1 MSDFERIVDYPLSTE
16 DRNTLINDAVTFGP
30 DGQQVNLSNFQFL
43 QTKKY
48 SGINIQLP
56 FQASPETGYFAMNTD
71 YFQAAVTNMRIL
83 LNTLPEERV
92 VTAVGCNVKR
102 FLFENKTP
110 EWEMM
115 LGTEVKTAISL
126 YMPQINITQ
135 TKVIS
140 PDTLGNPEV
149 IDVSNTPEHTVNVEI
164 KFNFKIA
171 PELTNTANIQI
182 HG

>member
-1 MSDFERIVDYPLSTE
+1 MSDFERVVDYPLATDE
-16 DRNTLINDAVTFGP
+16 QNALIGDAVTFGP
-30 DGQQVNLSNFQFL
+30 DGEQVNLSNFQFL
-43 QTKKY
+43 ETDKRR
-48 SGINIQLP
+48 GINIQLP
-56 FQASPETGYFAMNTD
+56 FRASPETGYFAMNTD
-71 YFQAAVTNMRIL
+71 YFQAAITNMRIL

-102 FLFENKTP
+102 FLFENKTV

-115 LGTEVKTAISL
+115 LGTEIKTAISL
-126 YMPQINITQ
+126 YMPQINVTQ
-135 TKVIS
+135 AKVIS

-149 IDVSNTPEHTVNVEI
+149 IDVSSMSEHTVNVEI

-171 PELTNTANIQI
+171 PELTSTANIQI